1 MKNKFLIPTV
11 VFISSIVL
19 IAYFSDP
26 CINDTTAPLIICPPS
41 IVTTTDPGSCTAV
54 VNASTLSYPTVYD
67 ACGVVSVVPVGIPSG
82 YAFPVGVT
90 TITWT
95 ASDASGN
102 SASCVTQTVT
112 VTDEEDPII
121 GCPSNITAYTTPGQC
136 SANVNVPLVTASDN
150 CSINSITN
158 NYNSGGADASGTYPL
173 GTTSITF
180 TATDLSGRTASC
192 NLEVTVINS
201 QSPVITLLGP
211 STITL
216 EACDTYTEFGATASD
231 TCLGDISS
239 NIIIDASALN
249 TSAVGTYTVTYD
261 VLGATQVTRTVNVVD
276 TTSPTIT
283 LNGPNPLNI
292 GDCSTF
298 TELGATAIDPCFG
311 DISGSITID
320 NSAVNSGVLGSYP
333 VTYNVT
339 DASGNVATQVTR
351 IVNVLD
357 VNIPEITLIG
367 DNPQT
372 IEACTPYVELGATAI
387 DPCFGTDIS
396 SSLVIDI
403 SAVNMGVP
411 GTYSV
416 TYNVTDAYGNSAI
429 EVARTVNV
437 VDTTI
442 IADAGPDVT
451 NSICTDT
458 SITLAGNA
466 VSGSSTGLWSVTSGQ
481 TNGFSFSDPTS
492 PTATFIGDVNEVY
505 ELTWSITNPCGVSSD
520 TMSVTFIGCNAL
532 DFDGVDDNVTFK
544 NNYNFSGDF
553 SIEVWM
559 KSDTANGNTQTII
572 SKRGSNNQTDG
583 YDLRIVNN
591 YISFNWNNG
600 QSLTSPYQI
609 TTNVWHHV
617 AITYG
622 GGTYKLYVDGI
633 EVNSANGAL
642 PISNAYDCILG
653 AMDQTVNPPYKPL
666 HYFDGGMDELRIW
679 DVALSADQ
687 IHEMMNQEI
696 ENDSG
701 NIKGSVMPLDVS
713 GLTWN
718 DLSGYYQ
725 MNQSTDI
732 SGGNLLSDSS
742 SAIKGKLRYM
752 ITLQSETAPL
762 PYISNADGLWTDSN
776 TWLHGNSQT
785 IPNSMGIDG
794 ATTIDWNIVQT
805 SHNISSGNNNITL
818 LGLEVNDKTLTIEN
832 TDSSDGQ
839 SLRITDY
846 LKIDGANTVLKLVGE
861 SQLIQDMGS
870 IVDYTGTGK
879 LHRDQQG
886 TSNLYNYNYWGSPVS
901 LNGSDYNIGSILYDG
916 SQPVLWTTAHDADPG
931 TTPITLSS
939 RWLYLYENFPIN
951 SYADW
956 QSIDENSTVQ
966 VGLGFLMKG
975 SGASTSEQNYTFV
988 GKPNNGTITS
998 PISAN
1003 YEALVG
1009 NPYPSAIDANEFIDD
1024 NSSSTLGVLYFWE
1037 HYDSNDTHVLRDY
1050 QGGFAAYT
1058 KAGGI
1063 AAVSPP
1069 EVSGDGTPSKIPERY
1084 IPVAQGFN
1092 VNGNAT
1098 GGNVIFENDQR
1109 VFVKE
1114 AVTGGANNGS
1124 VFMRMAGNSSKE
1136 AESTAEDDPIQR
1148 VRISFNAP
1156 NGAIR
1161 PLLLAFVPN
1170 NLATDGV
1177 DYGYDAIKTDEFP
1190 YDMTWI
1196 IEGDEYIIQGVGDF
1210 DETKKY
1216 PLKIAMSSPG
1226 NIEIALDDLEN
1237 FNTSI
1242 DVYIFDALL
1251 GTYTRINDVNYQ
1263 TVLDTGEYLDR
1274 FFLAFTDESALSVS
1288 DETLQHLVVHY
1299 LMNTNEIYIKV
1310 PGAVDIKR
1318 VDLYNLLG
1326 QVITSWDV
1334 SNRSPQSNAL
1344 RIPVRYMSEG
1354 VYVVRV
1360 ETSAGS
1366 LNKQI
1371 IVKY

>member
-1 MKNKFLIPTV
+1 MKNKFLILSI
-11 VFISSIVL
+11 VFISSIVS
-19 IAYFSDP
+19 ITYFSDP
-26 CINDTTAPLIICPPS
+26 CVNDTTAPLIICPPS

-67 ACGVVSVVPVGIPSG
+67 ACGVVSVVPIGIPSG

-121 GCPSNITAYTTPGQC
+121 NCPSNITAYTTAGQC
-136 SANVNVPLVTASDN
+136 SANVTVPLVTATDN

-158 NYNSGGADASGTYPL
+158 TYNSGGADASDTYPL
-173 GTTSITF
+173 GTTNITF

-192 NLEVTVINS
+192 DLEITVINS

-211 STITL
+211 STLTL
-216 EACDTYTEFGATASD
+216 EACDTYNEFGATASD

-239 NIIIDASALN
+239 NIIIDASSLN
-249 TSAVGTYTVTYD
+249 TSVVGTYTVTYN
-261 VLGATQVTRTVNVVD
+261 VTGATEVTRTVNVVD
-276 TTSPTIT
+276 TTSPAIT

-298 TELGATAIDPCFG
+298 TELGATATDPCFG
-311 DISGSITID
+311 DISGSIVIN

-339 DASGNVATQVTR
+339 DASGNSATEVTR
-351 IVNVLD
+351 IVNVID
-357 VNIPEITLIG
+357 VNVPEITLIG

-396 SSLVIDI
+396 SSLVIDT
-403 SAVNMGVP
+403 SAVNLGVP
-411 GTYSV
+411 GTYDV
-416 TYNVTDAYGNSAI
+416 TYNVTDAFGNSAI
-429 EVARTVNV
+429 EVVRTVDV

-451 NSICTDT
+451 NNICTDT

-481 TNGFSFSDPTS
+481 TKGYSFSDATS
-492 PTATFIGDVNEVY
+492 PTATFIGDVDEVY
-505 ELTWSITNPCGVSSD
+505 ELTWTITNPCGVSSD
-520 TMSVTFIGCNAL
+520 TMTVTFIGCNAL

-544 NNYNFSGDF
+544 DNYNFTGDF
-553 SIEVWM
+553 SIEVWV
-559 KSDTANGNTQTII
+559 KSDTTNGNTQTII
-572 SKRGSNNQTDG
+572 SKRESNNLTDG

-622 GGTYKLYVDGI
+622 SGTYKLHVDGV
-633 EVNSANGAL
+633 EVNSVNGVA
-642 PISNAYDCILG
+642 PISNSYDCILG
-653 AMDQTVNPPYKPL
+653 AMDQTTNPPYKPL

-701 NIKGSVMPLDVS
+701 NIKGSVIPFDVS

-732 SGGNLLSDSS
+732 SGGNLLSNSS

-752 ITLQSETAPL
+752 TTLQSETAPL
-762 PYISNADGLWTDSN
+762 PYISNANGLWTDSN
-776 TWLHGNSQT
+776 TWLYGSSQT
-785 IPNSMGIDG
+785 IPNSLGIDG
-794 ATTIDWNIVQT
+794 ATPIDWNIVKT
-805 SHNISSGNNNITL
+805 SHNISSGNNNITV

-832 TDSSDGQ
+832 TDPSDGQ

-846 LKIDGANTVLKLVGE
+846 LKIDGTNTVLKLVGE
-861 SQLIQDMGS
+861 SQLVQDMGS
-870 IVDYTGTGK
+870 IVDYSGTGK

-901 LNGSDYNIGSILYDG
+901 LDGIDFNIGSILYEG
-916 SQPVLWTTAHDADPG
+916 SQPVLWTTALDADPN

-956 QSIDENSTVQ
+956 QKIDENSTVQ
-966 VGLGFLMKG
+966 VGLGFSMKG

-1009 NPYPSAIDANEFIDD
+1009 NPYPSAIDANKFIDD
-1024 NSSSTLGVLYFWE
+1024 NSGSTLGVLYFWE
-1037 HYDSNDTHVLRDY
+1037 HYDSNDTHILRDY

-1069 EVSGDGTPSKIPERY
+1069 EVSGNGTPSKIPERY

-1114 AVTGGANNGS
+1114 KVTGAANNGS
-1124 VFMRMAGNSSKE
+1124 VFMRSAGGKNKDSE
-1136 AESTAEDDPIQR
+1136 NTAEDDLIKR

-1156 NGAIR
+1156 NGAVR

-1177 DYGYDAIKTDEFP
+1177 DYGYDALNTDIFP
-1190 YDMTWI
+1190 YDMLWM
-1196 IEGDEYIIQGVGDF
+1196 IEGDEYTIQGVGDY

-1216 PLKIAMSSPG
+1216 PLKIKMSALG
-1226 NIEIALDDLEN
+1226 TIEIALDDLEN

-1251 GTYTRINDVNYQ
+1251 GTYTRINDANYQ
-1263 TVLDTGEYLDR
+1263 TSLDVGEYLDR
-1274 FFLAFTDESALSVS
+1274 FFLAFADESALSVS
-1288 DETLQHLVVHY
+1288 DDILPHLKVSY
-1299 LMNTNEIYIKV
+1299 LMKTNEIYIKV
-1310 PGAVDIKR
+1310 PSAVDVKKVNLYDLSGQAVKSWK
-1318 VDLYNLLG
+1318 VDASTQQNE
-1326 QVITSWDV
+1326 
-1334 SNRSPQSNAL
+1334 L
-1344 RIPVRYMSEG
+1344 RIPVRYVSEG
-1354 VYVVRV
+1354 IYIIKV
-1360 ETSAGS
+1360 ETSSGV
-1366 LNKQI
+1366 LDKKI